1 MQCGGIII
9 IHLGLYCLTCI
20 KNINTYIILYLLYH
34 IKHMKS
40 SATTLDVVALEKA
53 LENEDNSI
61 VANLNTRKI
70 NAVKMRQLRQLRFNQ
85 ELIDD
90 YAHKLRDYR
99 YVDDL
104 HGLSHGAYIRWIDLK
119 SPDRL
124 CLARGAIICD
134 IKIGQK
140 GVSLLCKTHPNP
152 AMFHVIMDE
161 VIIFQRLSQQE
172 RIILVAMDYL
182 DDSVSDSDSDDDA

>member
-1 MQCGGIII
+1 
-9 IHLGLYCLTCI
+9 
-20 KNINTYIILYLLYH
+20 
-34 IKHMKS
+34 MKS
-40 SATTLDVVALEKA
+40 GATTLDMVALEKA
-53 LENEDNSI
+53 LENDDNSI
-61 VANLNTRKI
+61 VSNLNTRKI
-70 NAVKMRQLRQLRFNQ
+70 HAEKMRQLHQLKFDQ
-85 ELIDD
+85 ELIDY
-90 YAHKLRDYR
+90 YAKKLRDYR

-104 HGLSHGAYIRWIDLK
+104 PGISHGAYIRWIDLK

-172 RIILVAMDYL
+172 RIILAAMDYL
-182 DDSVSDSDSDDDA
+182 DDSDSDNDAWLWCNDTNGHIPAG

>member
-1 MQCGGIII
+1 
-9 IHLGLYCLTCI
+9 
-20 KNINTYIILYLLYH
+20 
-34 IKHMKS
+34 MKS
-40 SATTLDVVALEKA
+40 TALHLDMVALEKA

-70 NAVKMRQLRQLRFNQ
+70 HAEKMRQLHQLRFDQ

-90 YAHKLRDYR
+90 YAKKLRDYR

-119 SPDRL
+119 NPERL

-152 AMFHVIMDE
+152 AMFHIIMDE

-172 RIILVAMDYL
+172 RIIITAMDYL
-182 DDSVSDSDSDDDA
+182 DDSASESDDSDSDGDDDAWLWLW

>member
-1 MQCGGIII
+1 
-9 IHLGLYCLTCI
+9 
-20 KNINTYIILYLLYH
+20 
-34 IKHMKS
+34 MKS
-40 SATTLDVVALEKA
+40 TAPHLDMVALEKA
-53 LENEDNSI
+53 LENEDNTI

-70 NAVKMRQLRQLRFNQ
+70 NAEKIRQLHQLRFDQ

-90 YAHKLRDYR
+90 YAKKLRDYR

-119 SPDRL
+119 NPERL

-152 AMFHVIMDE
+152 AIFHVVMDE

-172 RIILVAMDYL
+172 RIIIAAMDYL
-182 DDSVSDSDSDDDA
+182 DDSVRDSDSDSASDDDA